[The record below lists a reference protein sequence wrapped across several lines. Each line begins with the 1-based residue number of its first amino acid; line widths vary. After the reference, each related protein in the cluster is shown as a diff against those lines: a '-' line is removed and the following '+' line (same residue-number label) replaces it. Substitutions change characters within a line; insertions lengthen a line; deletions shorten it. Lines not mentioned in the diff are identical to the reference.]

1 MEKLF
6 DPFFTS
12 KFAGRGQGLS
22 VSLGLAKAH
31 DGAIVVDSV
40 PGLRLPGFPAPV
52 GARARSHGGHRR
64 GAVLSV

>member
-12 KFAGRGQGLS
+12 KFAGRGLRLS

-40 PGLRLPGFPAPV
+40 PGRGCVFRVFLPLSEQEPV
-52 GARARSHGGHRR
+52 PMADTTERPS
-64 GAVLSV
+64 